1 MYRGGGLGGCWAD
14 GEGELFLEE
23 EFGWRFLGR
32 VGVLGGSPRRAISC
46 WLGDFGCKGSCTE
59 VDNGLFFGSCDV
71 FG

>member
-1 MYRGGGLGGCWAD
+1 MARDSA
-14 GEGELFLEE
+14 EGTISRAI
-23 EFGWRFLGR
+23 FGWRFLGP

-46 WLGDFGCKGSCTE
+46 WLGDFGCEGSWTE